1 MIRPVACLLACL
13 ACLACLAW
21 PCLTA
26 AQAEA
31 PMRVRAAPADVVED
45 NAVWVER
52 LTGLFAEGVLTT
64 EAKRSRGVVKWR
76 GPVDVSIR
84 GDAAARYVPALE
96 DLLQEL
102 SRLTGLEMDLAVDQ
116 NWAGHIDIYVTDLDF
131 YRPFFFTSSPGRG
144 ERFTCAAMPWAIDG
158 EMKRSTIRINAGAV
172 GERSAGACIV
182 EEVVQSLGLLGE
194 SDAEVETVLHD
205 RVGYLGL
212 GVIDRLLLRTLY
224 DARLEPGMSGEEALP
239 LARAILTENL
249 ARMRCEE
256 VADGRAR
263 RCRL

>member
-1 MIRPVACLLACL
+1 MNLRAACLLAS
-13 ACLACLAW
+13 LAW
-21 PCLTA
+21 PCA
-26 AQAEA
+26 AAAAGES
-31 PMRVRAAPADVVED
+31 PMRVEAAPADVVED
-45 NAVWVER
+45 DAQWRAR
-52 LTGLFAEGVLTT
+52 LTDLFVEGVLTS
-64 EAKRSRGVVKWR
+64 EGKRSRGVVKWT

-84 GDAAARYVPALE
+84 GDAAERYVPALE
-96 DLLQEL
+96 ALLVEL
-102 SRLTGLEMDLAVDQ
+102 SRLTGLAIDLSIDQ

-172 GERSAGACIV
+172 GGRAAEACIV
-182 EEVVQSLGLLGE
+182 EEVVQALGLLGE